1 MGIIEHCHG
10 PFWNPWYPVKNNTPG
25 KYWLVKLVIKLNGT
39 IIWEANLLPSAD
51 EFFEEF
57 AGCAFVSPINFFS
70 GYDLVDFD
78 KESRYL
84 TRFQTPLGLI

>member
-1 MGIIEHCHG
+1 MDIIEHCHG
-10 PFWNPWYPVKNNTPG
+10 LFCHPWYLVKKNTPG
-25 KYWLVKLVIKLNGT
+25 KYRLVKLVIKLNGI

-51 EFFEEF
+51 VFLEEF

-84 TRFQTPLGLI
+84 TWFQTPLGLI